1 MSDRSPI
8 SDRPLPS
15 SFDENDD
22 FFNENGL
29 QKFMRKMKKEPL
41 IPIGMALTVAA
52 LYNATRSVRRG
63 DHKGAQKFFRARVAA
78 QGFTVLAMVFGGY
91 YYQNDRH
98 KERELWKLQRERD
111 SEEQRQR
118 WIRELEVRDE
128 EEKALQAR
136 LEKRRERAA
145 KRTTGGSEG
154 QAGSAQTTS
163 EAVEQM
169 RAGTKGS
176 ALAEGA
182 SDTPTEV
189 VAQGGVGSET
199 ISIEKKEG
207 TSLFG
212 SLGGWFGGGSKSDGS
227 SSSPKDK

>member
-15 SFDENDD
+15 SFDENED

-41 IPIGMALTVAA
+41 IPIGMALTVGA

-63 DHKGAQKFFRARVAA
+63 DHKGAQKYFRARVAA

-91 YYQNDRH
+91 YYQSDRH
-98 KERELWKLQRERD
+98 KEREQWKLQRERD
-111 SEEQRQR
+111 SEEQKQR
-118 WIRELEVRDE
+118 WIRELEIRDE

-136 LEKRRERAA
+136 IEKRRERAA
-145 KRTTGGSEG
+145 GKRSAVGEGGPEKQS
-154 QAGSAQTTS
+154 TS

-169 RAGTKGS
+169 RTGPKGS
-176 ALAEGA
+176 AQAEGA
-182 SDTPTEV
+182 SDAPTNV
-189 VAQGGVGSET
+189 GVLGA
-199 ISIEKKEG
+199 
-207 TSLFG
+207 
-212 SLGGWFGGGSKSDGS
+212 LGGLFGGGRDNK
-227 SSSPKDK
+227 

>member
-1 MSDRSPI
+1 
-8 SDRPLPS
+8 
-15 SFDENDD
+15 
-22 FFNENGL
+22 
-29 QKFMRKMKKEPL
+29 MKKEPL

-63 DHKGAQKFFRARVAA
+63 DHQGAQKFFRARVAA

-118 WIRELEVRDE
+118 WIRELEIRDE

-136 LEKRRERAA
+136 IEKRRERAA
-145 KRTTGGSEG
+145 KRSTGYEDQGG
-154 QAGSAQTTS
+154 AKQTTS
-163 EAVEQM
+163 EAVEHM

-182 SDTPTEV
+182 SDTPTKV
-189 VAQGGVGSET
+189 VAQGDVGSET

-212 SLGGWFGGGSKSDGS
+212 SLGGLFGGSNSNG
-227 SSSPKDK
+227 SSPKDK

>member
-8 SDRPLPS
+8 SDRQLPS
-15 SFDENDD
+15 SFDENED

-63 DHKGAQKFFRARVAA
+63 DHAGAQKFFRARVAA

-91 YYQNDRH
+91 YYQSDRH
-98 KERELWKLQRERD
+98 KERELWKLQRDRD
-111 SEEQRQR
+111 SEEQKQR
-118 WIRELEVRDE
+118 WIRELEIRDE

-145 KRTTGGSEG
+145 KKGLGSEG
-154 QAGSAQTTS
+154 QAGARQTTS

-169 RAGTKGS
+169 RTGTKGS
-176 ALAEGA
+176 AQAEGA
-182 SDTPTEV
+182 SDTPTKV
-189 VAQGGVGSET
+189 VAQGDVGGET
-199 ISIEKKEG
+199 VSIEKKEG
-207 TSLFG
+207 SSLF
-212 SLGGWFGGGSKSDGS
+212 SLGGLFGGGSKSDGS
-227 SSSPKDK
+227 SSPKDK

>member
-15 SFDENDD
+15 SFDENED

-29 QKFMRKMKKEPL
+29 QKFLRKMKKEPL
-41 IPIGMALTVAA
+41 IPIGMALTVGA

-63 DHKGAQKFFRARVAA
+63 DHKGAQKYFRARVAA

-91 YYQNDRH
+91 YYQSDRH
-98 KERELWKLQRERD
+98 KEREQWKLQRERD
-111 SEEQRQR
+111 SQDQKQR
-118 WIRELEVRDE
+118 WIRELEIRDE

-136 LEKRRERAA
+136 IEKRRERAA
-145 KRTTGGSEG
+145 GKRSTTTGEG
-154 QAGSAQTTS
+154 GPERQSTS

-176 ALAEGA
+176 AQAEGA
-182 SDTPTEV
+182 SDAPTKL
-189 VAQGGVGSET
+189 VAQGEVGGET
-199 ISIEKKEG
+199 VSIETKEG
-207 TSLFG
+207 KGVLG
-212 SLGGWFGGGSKSDGS
+212 ALGGLFGGGKGN
-227 SSSPKDK
+227 K